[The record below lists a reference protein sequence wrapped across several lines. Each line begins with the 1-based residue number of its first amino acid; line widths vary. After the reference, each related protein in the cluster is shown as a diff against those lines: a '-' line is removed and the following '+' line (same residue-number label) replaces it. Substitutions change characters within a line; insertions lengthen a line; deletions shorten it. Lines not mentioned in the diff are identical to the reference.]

1 MVELLTASRPWGKQ
15 VTADNPLAAAHQI
28 RQLTE
33 RGERPT
39 VEQETSNEA
48 RMFLYDGCLRC
59 VASERLPATKLLEHP
74 WLRKD

>member
-1 MVELLTASRPWGKQ
+1 MFIDKLISTVPQ

-39 VEQETSNEA
+39 VDTW
-48 RMFLYDGCLRC
+48 RMG
-59 VASERLPATKLLEHP
+59 S
-74 WLRKD
+74 